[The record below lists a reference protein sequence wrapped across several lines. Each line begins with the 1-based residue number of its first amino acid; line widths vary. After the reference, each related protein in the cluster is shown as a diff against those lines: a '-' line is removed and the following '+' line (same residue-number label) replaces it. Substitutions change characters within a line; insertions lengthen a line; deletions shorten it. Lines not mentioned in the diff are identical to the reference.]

1 MAVMREGATT
11 EKDLSSLMSMH
22 VDDLDLTVRARNC
35 LRLAGI
41 VRVADL
47 VRKTPAELQSIRSM
61 GRKTVRDIE
70 RSLYAVGLR
79 LGMLPLPSPGS
90 VASPEAYA
98 SDDERGSV
106 VVTVPDDIISMHVD
120 WLRLTTRSSNGLHR
134 AGIASVADLV
144 RRSPA
149 EIRAIQG
156 MGVTSVRDIEDRLAP
171 FGLRLAM
178 NAEEVSVVL
187 RGSSV
192 DAQDCDAF
200 LDVMKLL
207 GRAGIAHAA
216 DVTRLT
222 REEVLGLPGV
232 SLESLQVLEDGL
244 NRWGLRLRFTHRD
257 ADARTPEEPTNV
269 PATPE
274 PAPPVKSERAETALE
289 ELSRAVVDLLAGA
302 KGASSRA
309 FLAHHGLD
317 GMAKRTLQE
326 IGDAGDQYGFSR
338 PVTRERVRQILK
350 NTERRLRARSRH
362 GQFVR
367 WKSATD
373 DALRDLPASVAS
385 FTSRFGHWPALVP
398 ERVFKELELCAGILR
413 LDFPFD
419 LQTLPELGSVV
430 VRLDSGAERA
440 FASHLRELAMDSY
453 VDVAD
458 VTVRIGLE
466 IESVTRIVEASSR
479 LEFLDDARRYFWR
492 RPILPPRNYAITG
505 NAILTSLCK
514 VFSVAA
520 QVTSTDLA
528 LSLPR
533 DRMLRKAGSMVEIPL
548 PVVEGIAERSGLFH
562 VRDGRIMRKGKAEWL
577 TVGPRDAV
585 LLGICA
591 EHGRVI
597 PSNVLYKAL
606 VRSGLAQENAAQV
619 VVYSPFLVHTRS
631 GVGPKE
637 GIYKFVVDPGDVDF
651 GALDAHFAREGEK
664 GECREQPGAQGGSH
678 GALEEGGTSEL
689 LLEIPVSSRTQL
701 SGRFFASATLG
712 LEGNWNVQDRNGV
725 DLGLINVTGRTVT
738 GLVAVVKALRLVK
751 GDVMGI
757 RFDRARGLAT
767 AERGR

>member
-1 MAVMREGATT
+1 
-11 EKDLSSLMSMH
+11 
-22 VDDLDLTVRARNC
+22 
-35 LRLAGI
+35 
-41 VRVADL
+41 
-47 VRKTPAELQSIRSM
+47 
-61 GRKTVRDIE
+61 
-70 RSLYAVGLR
+70 
-79 LGMLPLPSPGS
+79 
-90 VASPEAYA
+90 
-98 SDDERGSV
+98 
-106 VVTVPDDIISMHVD
+106 
-120 WLRLTTRSSNGLHR
+120 
-134 AGIASVADLV
+134 
-144 RRSPA
+144 
-149 EIRAIQG
+149 
-156 MGVTSVRDIEDRLAP
+156 MGVTSVHDIQDALAHV
-171 FGLRLAM
+171 GLRLAM
-178 NAEEVSVVL
+178 NAEAVSAGL
-187 RGSSV
+187 RGSSADV
-192 DAQDCDAF
+192 QDCDAF

-207 GRAGIAHAA
+207 DRAGVARAA

-222 REEVLGLPGV
+222 REETLGLPGV
-232 SLESLQVLEDGL
+232 DSNSLQVLEDGL
-244 NRWGLRLRFTHRD
+244 NRWGLRLRGSLTG
-257 ADARTPEEPTNV
+257 TPTRVLREEPTNV

-274 PAPPVKSERAETALE
+274 PAPSVKSGRSETALE
-289 ELSRAVVDLLAGA
+289 ELSRTVVDLLAGA

-398 ERVFKELELCAGILR
+398 ERVFKELEFCAGIFR

-419 LQTLPELGSVV
+419 LQTLPEIGSLV
-430 VRLDSGAERA
+430 VRLDSDAEQEL
-440 FASHLRELAMDSY
+440 ASHLRDSQMDSY

-458 VTVRIGLE
+458 VTARIDLE
-466 IESVTRIVEASSR
+466 NESVTKIVEASPR

-514 VFSVAA
+514 VFSVATQA
-520 QVTSTDLA
+520 TSADLA

-548 PVVEGIAERSGLFH
+548 PVVEGVAERSGLFH
-562 VRDGRIMRKGKAEWL
+562 VRDGRIMRKESVEWL
-577 TVGPRDAV
+577 TVGQRDVV

-591 EHGRVI
+591 EHGRVV

-606 VRSGLAQENAAQV
+606 VRSGLAHENATQV

-637 GIYKFVVDPGDVDF
+637 GIYKFIVDSGDIDL
-651 GALDAHFAREGEK
+651 GALNAHVARDGEK
-664 GECREQPGAQGGSH
+664 GGWREWPGTGGSH
-678 GALEEGGTSEL
+678 GALEEL
-689 LLEIPVSSRTQL
+689 HLEIPVSSRTQL
-701 SGRFFASATLG
+701 SGRFFASAPLG
-712 LEGNWNVQDRNGV
+712 LEGNWNVQDRDGV
-725 DLGLINVTGRTVT
+725 DLGLINIAGRTVT
-738 GLVAVVKALRLVK
+738 GLRSVVETLKLVK
-751 GDVMGI
+751 GDVIEMQFN
-757 RFDRARGLAT
+757 RVRSLAI
-767 AERGR
+767 AERRG